1 VKDGTKDKKQ
11 ERKGEVMSR
20 KEIIQALLESPFFL
34 DLNAW
39 EKLETVLAVER
50 ACHHWR
56 DLFQDE

>member
-1 VKDGTKDKKQ
+1 VKDGTKDKRQ

-39 EKLETVLAVER
+39 EKQEAVLAVER
-50 ACHHWR
+50 ACYQWR
-56 DLFQDE
+56 GLFRDK